1 MDSLLRP
8 YLEAADDVDAE
19 QVLGDIVTNHA
30 APVVRSIVRSKLRG
44 SPDASDVESGAIVE
58 LIARIRAI
66 RTRTNAEPI
75 EDLPSYAAK
84 TAYNSC
90 SGYFRTRVLH
100 EVAHEKEPSRAPLD
114 PHRITE
120 SRIFAERLWVE
131 IRLLPVNQRLALLL
145 NMKDNA
151 ILLFPLCGVASIR
164 QIATVLEMQPEKLAA
179 LWNNLPMDDN
189 ALAALLDLSRQQVI
203 NLRMSARKRLANRL
217 QAWR

>member
-8 YLEAADDVDAE
+8 YLEAADDGDAE

-58 LIARIRAI
+58 LIGRIRAI

-75 EDLPSYAAK
+75 EDLSGYAAK

-90 SGYFRTRVLH
+90 SSYFRTRVPH
-100 EVAHEKEPSRAPLD
+100 EAVHEGTSNDPLD

-120 SRIFAERLWVE
+120 SRIFAERLWEE
-131 IRLLPVNQRLALLL
+131 IRLLPVNQRVALLL

-151 ILLFPLCGVASIR
+151 IMLFPLCGVASIR
-164 QIATVLEMQPEKLAA
+164 QIAAALEMPAEKVAL